1 MSVIDTITY
10 FGRLKGMQA
19 SDARK
24 SGLALL
30 ERFELGANVKSSV
43 DKLSKGMA
51 QKVQLATALVN
62 RPRLLILDEPFSGL
76 DPVNQGLLEEE
87 IRRASANGATVIFST
102 HVMQHA
108 ERLCD
113 RLLLLAR
120 GRKKF
125 EGTLD
130 QARAEL
136 PARLTVIAKQDPST
150 LDGVESAEDKGEA
163 EPGWRRWSVL
173 LEPGV
178 AAGDVLERCVA
189 EAIPTAAFR
198 TGPGQPARR
207 VRPYRRNSGDG
218 PMKNILIV
226 AAREFRQITSMRSF
240 WLTLL
245 IIPFS
250 IGIGAVVPQ
259 LIAKDEPDR
268 VMVIDRTGGSEA
280 RAIAQ
285 RFELDR
291 NRNVLS
297 DLSRYV
303 QRHHLEQADPGAL
316 WAQHDRWYSDEDV
329 ARFMASGG
337 LASAQAKIERV
348 KAKDTPKFEAA
359 KADYQ
364 MVPGAAFD
372 RGGARCGP
380 RSGVEA
386 GAQARGQG
394 RRRRSIM

>member
-1 MSVIDTITY
+1 MLGGLKSDEHCLIHSVRQSGVWRCLPRGGKNLTVLTIDRVTKRFGEVVAVDDLSFAVGEGEVFGFLGGNGAGKTTTLRMALDIIRPTKGTIQVLGRVPGRDNAPDIGFLPEERGLYRQMSVIDTITY

-130 QARAEL
+130 QARGEL
-136 PARLTVIAKQDPST
+136 PARLIVIAKQDPST

-189 EAIPTAAFR
+189 KQFPLR
-198 TGPGQPARR
+198 
-207 VRPYRRNSGDG
+207 
-218 PMKNILIV
+218 
-226 AAREFRQITSMRSF
+226 
-240 WLTLL
+240 
-245 IIPFS
+245 
-250 IGIGAVVPQ
+250 
-259 LIAKDEPDR
+259 
-268 VMVIDRTGGSEA
+268 
-280 RAIAQ
+280 
-285 RFELDR
+285 RFEQ
-291 NRNVLS
+291 
-297 DLSRYV
+297 V
-303 QRHHLEQADPGAL
+303 QASLHDVFVHIVGTPET
-316 WAQHDRWYSDEDV
+316 AQ
-329 ARFMASGG
+329 
-337 LASAQAKIERV
+337 
-348 KAKDTPKFEAA
+348 
-359 KADYQ
+359 
-364 MVPGAAFD
+364 
-372 RGGARCGP
+372 
-380 RSGVEA
+380 
-386 GAQARGQG
+386 
-394 RRRRSIM
+394 